1 MRSAEAGRRLE
12 QLAREL
18 DLVVFRLEQ
27 AALAQ
32 RPVPPAERASLQRD
46 LESLRDRISS
56 LSRELDATD

>member
-18 DLVVFRLEQ
+18 DLVVFGLEQ
-27 AALAQ
+27 AARPDRPQ
-32 RPVPPAERASLQRD
+32 RPIDRASLLRE
-46 LESLRDRISS
+46 LELLRDRIEA

>member
-27 AALAQ
+27 AALSQ
-32 RPVPPAERASLQRD
+32 KPVPPAERAGLQRE
-46 LESLRDRISS
+46 LESLRDRIST
-56 LSRELDATD
+56 LSRELEGND